1 MRTIEQAL
9 QDHELIVLRVLGEW
23 WELDLTGTD
32 KVGCVAALAQV
43 LAGLDM
49 AHEMNYLSPE
59 ERAAFQELV
68 EAGGQVPVATFSR
81 KHGEVRMMGPGR
93 LEREE
98 PWFDPVSAS
107 ESLWYRGFL
116 YRGFDE
122 TADGMIEFY
131 YLPREMAA
139 QFPQAN
145 AGETVPIMLNEEKQL
160 SPVPTPEE
168 YRTAVTDAVDD
179 LTTLLAVAQ
188 TTPERLE
195 HASQLSPYLQ
205 NSNTDRQSL
214 LMTLADEMSLL
225 RHTENGLRPTRTA
238 VSWLQ
243 QSREVQLQEMANAWS
258 SSIWNDLCHT
268 PGLRCEGE
276 SWSNDPLLARAAL
289 LEKLE
294 QSADWYS
301 LKELITLIKETDP
314 DFQRP
319 DGNYDTWYVR
329 DLHSDAYVRSFANWD
344 LVEGRLL
351 RFLVEGPLSWLGM
364 VETTASTSSATITST
379 GSATATSEDTES
391 GTLPKP
397 MLFRLTSRGLNWLK
411 DNPPATHEVRVP
423 LVVQADGT
431 VLVPHNG
438 SRYQR
443 FRAARVGEM
452 QPVQPGQP
460 YAYRL
465 TPRSLEQAI
474 QQGIQPDRVLSFL
487 EEASDRP
494 LPVSV
499 KRGISRWQERGV
511 EGRMET
517 AVILRVKDASILE
530 TLRTNPK
537 TRDLLGES
545 LGDLAVIVRAGDWL
559 ELQKITAE
567 LGLLLDVNIR
577 DA

>member
-1 MRTIEQAL
+1 MRTLEQAL
-9 QDHELIVLRVLGEW
+9 QDHELVVLRVLGEW

-32 KVGCVAALAQV
+32 KVGCVVALAGV
-43 LAGLDM
+43 LAQLDM
-49 AHEMNYLSPE
+49 AQEINYVSPDE
-59 ERAAFQELV
+59 TAALNELIA
-68 EAGGQVPVATFSR
+68 AGGRIPVAAFSR

-107 ESLWYRGFL
+107 EALWYRGFL
-116 YRGFDE
+116 YRGFEE
-122 TADGMIEFY
+122 TSDGLMEFY
-131 YLPREMAA
+131 YVPAEMMA
-139 QFPQAN
+139 QFSQTVV
-145 AGETVPIMLNEEKQL
+145 AGSV
-160 SPVPTPEE
+160 PEE
-168 YRTAVTDAVDD
+168 PEAVRGIASVPAPDVYETAVTDAVDD
-179 LTTLLAVAQ
+179 LTALLAIAQ
-188 TTPERLE
+188 TTPELLDNP
-195 HASQLSPYLQ
+195 LSLSRYLQ
-205 NSNTDRQSL
+205 NSDSDRQSL
-214 LMTLADEMSLL
+214 LMTLADEMGLL

-243 QSREVQLQEMANAWS
+243 QSREAQLQDMANAWS

-276 SWSNDPLLARAAL
+276 GWNNDPLLARTAL

-294 QSADWYS
+294 QTGEWYS
-301 LKELITLIKETDP
+301 LKMFVAHVKETNP

-329 DLHSDAYVRSFANWD
+329 DLQSDGYVRGFANWD

-351 RFLVEGPLSWLGM
+351 RFLVQGPLLWLGM
-364 VETTASTSSATITST
+364 VETATLAKPVLSQSK
-379 GSATATSEDTES
+379 GSVQAVSPTN
-391 GTLPKP
+391 KP
-397 MLFRLTSRGLNWLK
+397 LFRLTDRGLNWLK
-411 DNPPATHEVRVP
+411 DVAASENEVRVP
-423 LVVQADGT
+423 LVVQDDGT
-431 VLVPHNG
+431 ILVPHNA

-452 QPVQPGQP
+452 QPVVPGQP

-465 TPRSLEQAI
+465 TPHSLVQA
-474 QQGIQPDRVLSFL
+474 QVQGIQPDRVLSFL
-487 EEASDRP
+487 AEASERP

-499 KRGISRWQERGV
+499 KRAISRWQERGV
-511 EGRMET
+511 EGRLET
-517 AVILRVKDASILE
+517 AVILRVKEAAILE

-545 LGDLAVIVRAGDWL
+545 LGDFAVIIRPDDWPQ
-559 ELQKITAE
+559 LQKITAE

-577 DA
+577 EA